1 MSRPSYPR
9 INGHG
14 HILPDPGNIPS
25 FMKVK
30 RLFWIDDDRQFM
42 RQGTWKRPITDQAF
56 FLDGKLEWMD
66 KHHID
71 HEVLL
76 TLSQL
81 YANGVNR
88 QDSLDMIRFQNDFH
102 GQLQESYGQK
112 FTCGFV
118 VQPLHMEDALKEI
131 ERCVHDLQLPMLC
144 LPTHYI
150 DKNGHWE
157 TTAHEDLYPIYEL
170 ANQYR
175 LPIDIHPY
183 DAPRMIRLRD
193 RNWRFHLIWMCAQT
207 ADYHHFYTLNNMGD
221 RFPGIRICLA
231 HGNQYG
237 QVNLGRRQRGYEGR
251 PDLFEDMAAP
261 SISNGH
267 PNIFFDSIVHDV
279 WSFEL
284 MVKRS
289 GTAQIVAG
297 LDNPYPLGEIDH
309 NDTYPGG
316 VIDQAVYH
324 QIITE
329 EERSKIWKE
338 NVERWI
344 GKPLLP

>member
-1 MSRPSYPR
+1 MTSPTYPR

-14 HILPDPGNIPS
+14 HLLPDPGNIPR
-25 FMKVK
+25 FMRDKK
-30 RLFWIDDDRQFM
+30 LFWIDDDKRFM
-42 RQGTWKRPITDQAF
+42 RQGDWSRPVTDNAF
-56 FLDGKLEWMD
+56 FLDGKLEWLD
-66 KHHID
+66 KHHIQ

-88 QDSLDMIRFQNDFH
+88 QDALDMVRFQNDFH
-102 GQLQESYGQK
+102 AEVQETYPDR

-118 VQPLHMEDALKEI
+118 VQPLYIEDCLAEI
-131 ERCVHDLQLPMLC
+131 ERAVEKLNLKMLC

-150 DKNGHWE
+150 DEEGQWE
-157 TTAHEDLYPIYEL
+157 TTAHERLAPIYEL
-170 ANQYR
+170 ASRYR
-175 LPIDIHPY
+175 LAVDIHPY
-183 DAPRMIRLRD
+183 DAPRMIKLRD
-193 RNWRFHLIWMCAQT
+193 QNWRFHLIWMCAQT
-207 ADYHHFYTLNNMGD
+207 ADYHHFYTLKNMGD
-221 RFPGIRICLA
+221 RYPGIRICLA

-251 PDLFEDMAAP
+251 PDLFKDMAEP
-261 SISNGH
+261 KISVGH
-267 PNIFFDSIVHDV
+267 PNVFFDSIVHDV

-309 NDTYPGG
+309 NDCYPGT
-316 VIDQAVYH
+316 VLDDAVYH
-324 QIITE
+324 KVITE
-329 EERSKIWKE
+329 AERQDIWGS
-338 NVERWI
+338 NVERWL
-344 GKPLLP
+344 GKEIL